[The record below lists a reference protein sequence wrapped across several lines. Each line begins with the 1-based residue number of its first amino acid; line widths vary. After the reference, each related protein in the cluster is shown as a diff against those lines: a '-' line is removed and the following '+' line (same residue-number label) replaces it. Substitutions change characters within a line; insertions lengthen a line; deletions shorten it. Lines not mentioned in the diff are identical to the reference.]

1 MAPAQE
7 EANHKREQDVLGVAI
22 LTSIADGSF
31 VPYLLVLPVCT
42 DRPMD
47 FNFAPKILGAGAF
60 TDG

>member
-31 VPYLLVLPVCT
+31 IPYLLVLPVQC
-42 DRPMD
+42 
-47 FNFAPKILGAGAF
+47 APTVPWISILHLKF
-60 TDG
+60 